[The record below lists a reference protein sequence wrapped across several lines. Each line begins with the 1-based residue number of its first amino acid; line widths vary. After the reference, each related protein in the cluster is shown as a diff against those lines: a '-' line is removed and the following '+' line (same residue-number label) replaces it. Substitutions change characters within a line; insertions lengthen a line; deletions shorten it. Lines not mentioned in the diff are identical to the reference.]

1 MTGSMKYYVV
11 SDAAMP
17 EVLKK
22 TVEAKRLLASGE
34 ARNVNEAIEKVG
46 ISRSAFYKYRELVSP
61 LIDAAMDKIVTLQA
75 TLYDAAGV
83 LSGLLNLLAEFHVNI
98 LTINQTI
105 PVNGCATIT
114 ISVRT
119 GSINGDMEALV
130 LKASELKGVQK
141 IEVLASE

>member
-1 MTGSMKYYVV
+1 MAESMKYYVV
-11 SDAAMP
+11 SDIAMP
-17 EVLKK
+17 DVLKK

-61 LIDAAMDKIVTLQA
+61 LIDAAIDKIVTLQA

-114 ISVRT
+114 ISIRT
-119 GSINGDMEALV
+119 GNMNGDVETLI
-130 LKASELKGVQK
+130 LKACELKGVQK